1 MSKEEE
7 ITTQEEE
14 VVEGNGDEE
23 EEANADSQP
32 DTNDDE
38 ATDSNSEEGS
48 TVCDA
53 CNETIADAELAD
65 HVRGHKKNGK
75 SKAVSAVKASVD
87 PARPN
92 RVVLDRWPTEEEKKA
107 ARGE

>member
-1 MSKEEE
+1 VFNGDEEV
-7 ITTQEEE
+7 TTQEEQ

-23 EEANADSQP
+23 EVDAENPDS
-32 DTNDDE
+32 DE
-38 ATDSNSEEGS
+38 ATDNDSDEDV
-48 TVCDA
+48 TVCDS
-53 CNETIADAELAD
+53 CGETIADAELAD
-65 HVRGHKKNGK
+65 HVRSHKKNGK
-75 SKAVSAVKASVD
+75 AKATSAVKATVD

>member
-1 MSKEEE
+1 MSKEEV
-7 ITTQEEE
+7 TTQGEPEEATEEE
-14 VVEGNGDEE
+14 IAEE
-23 EEANADSQP
+23 ES
-32 DTNDDE
+32 T
-38 ATDSNSEEGS
+38 
-48 TVCDA
+48 TVCETCD
-53 CNETIADAELAD
+53 ETIADAELAD

-75 SKAVSAVKASVD
+75 PKAVSAVKASVD